1 MLLPLHKHIFIF
13 IDICIF
19 VLVCGLFTAGLVQI
33 ELLQPLGPGLERD
46 DAERQ
51 PGPHRH
57 ALGWLLLHL
66 GVNLVQLN
74 QLQQVSLQLLCQ
86 QRTSNMVDFLS
97 ILYLARHNSYP
108 EQQLLDASETLELG
122 LCLYFLVLVIT
133 VTVQR
138 GVAFSIL

>member
-1 MLLPLHKHIFIF
+1 M
-13 IDICIF
+13 
-19 VLVCGLFTAGLVQI
+19 CGLFTVGLVQI
-33 ELLQPLGPGLERD
+33 ELLQPLGPRLERD
-46 DAERQ
+46 HAERQ
-51 PGPHRH
+51 PWPHRH

-66 GVNLVQLN
+66 RVNLVQLN

-86 QRTSNMVDFLS
+86 QQISNMDEFPS

-108 EQQLLDASETLELG
+108 EQQFLDASETLELG
-122 LCLYFLVLVIT
+122 LCLYFLVLIIT

>member
-1 MLLPLHKHIFIF
+1 M
-13 IDICIF
+13 
-19 VLVCGLFTAGLVQI
+19 CGLFTAGLVQI
-33 ELLQPLGPGLERD
+33 ELLQPLGPRLERD

-66 GVNLVQLN
+66 RVNLVQLN

-86 QRTSNMVDFLS
+86 QRTSNMDEFPS

-122 LCLYFLVLVIT
+122 LCLYFLVLIIT
-133 VTVQR
+133 VAVQR

>member
-66 GVNLVQLN
+66 RVNLVQLD

-86 QRTSNMVDFLS
+86 QRTSKVEFLS
-97 ILYLARHNSYP
+97 ILFLHRHNSYP

-122 LCLYFLVLVIT
+122 LCLYFLVLIIT

>member
-51 PGPHRH
+51 PGPHSH

-66 GVNLVQLN
+66 GVNLVQLY

-86 QRTSNMVDFLS
+86 QRTSNIVVS
-97 ILYLARHNSYP
+97 QYLISRHNSYP

>member
-1 MLLPLHKHIFIF
+1 M
-13 IDICIF
+13 
-19 VLVCGLFTAGLVQI
+19 CGLFTAGLVQI

-66 GVNLVQLN
+66 RVNLVQLN

-86 QRTSNMVDFLS
+86 QQTSNMVEFLS

-138 GVAFSIL
+138 GVALSIL

>member
-86 QRTSNMVDFLS
+86 QRTSKVEFLS
-97 ILYLARHNSYP
+97 ILFLHRHNSYP

-122 LCLYFLVLVIT
+122 LCLYFLVLIIT

>member
-1 MLLPLHKHIFIF
+1 M
-13 IDICIF
+13 
-19 VLVCGLFTAGLVQI
+19 CGLFTAGLVQI

-66 GVNLVQLN
+66 RVNLVQLN

-86 QRTSNMVDFLS
+86 QRTSNMVEFLS
-97 ILYLARHNSYP
+97 ILYLSRHNSYP

-138 GVAFSIL
+138 GVALSIL